1 MAFCIHCQEE
11 RTGKFCSVCNRQLV
25 ESSSNSSKDLTPAEV
40 YNQSPGL
47 LGFWSH
53 IIPML
58 GIVVGVWSFAP
69 LLLLWVPGLI
79 IRNLKRATDFD
90 RRHSTES
97 LNFQLTIML
106 FVVLGLAAG
115 SFRAELLPIV
125 AAPLIFGSTLMN
137 FVLCIIASLKTM
149 KGKEYRYPVNFRFVK

>member
-1 MAFCIHCQEE
+1 MAFCINCQQE

-25 ESSSNSSKDLTPAEV
+25 DNTFTSKEMTPAEV

-58 GIVVGVWSFAP
+58 GIVVGVWSFIP

-79 IRNLKRATDFD
+79 IRNLSKATDFD

-106 FVVLGLAAG
+106 FVVVGLAAG
-115 SFRAELLPIV
+115 SFRAELVPIV
-125 AAPLIFGSTLMN
+125 AAPLIIGSTLMN
-137 FVLCIIASLKTM
+137 FVLCVIASLRTM